1 MWNDV
6 KISAVI
12 SAYNEENT
20 VAAVVET
27 ALKSNIIDEVIL
39 INDGSTDN
47 TIQIL
52 YNVLNVCRYYYY

>member
-1 MWNDV
+1 MKHIKGETMWNDV

-27 ALKSNIIDEVIL
+27 ALKSNIIVGVHSI
-39 INDGSTDN
+39 
-47 TIQIL
+47 
-52 YNVLNVCRYYYY
+52 VL